1 MLDGVIVPV
10 QQMAYSILYFIAE
23 IFWGIN
29 QALLLVGYYILS
41 ITSWLSEQM
50 FQPLLSSIGG
60 ATDSLLLPTFTLA
73 MLTLAITYL
82 MGVFGVFRVVEFRS
96 AVMWMLVALMWF
108 QFGPEIYLGF
118 EQFRRELS
126 GGFYGTTYTDLTG
139 GDDSITGLDQIGDGG
154 NITVNPPTNN
164 FGPFLPFD
172 STIDG
177 LDIALAYLDAD
188 GCDVLRTTG
197 CLTFLEPDGSSTGMP
212 TRWYAAGSY
221 FDLTQHGFL
230 FPAMSNSER
239 QASMDAA
246 AAGIWRALS
255 GIVVSLFGMIEQ
267 IVQLLLTIAFGIAF
281 ASFFIAILFAFF
293 KRTESVTWAV
303 FDIILGLFIQ
313 SIITS
318 LLLALVMAFVS
329 VAGAT
334 GNGVLLLGVGFLG
347 IVLVTILL
355 LGAVTAILKALNGLM
370 GSFGQVTGGS
380 LDAAG
385 TVTKIAGAYAT
396 GGATLAAGGSIAQSV
411 GGLLGPGASQHA
423 YYASRAFG
431 GSNTALG
438 RFANDVATGASA
450 SYLGPAGGVALGLTG
465 PRETANLS
473 EVGQIASGQ
482 RPVSDLTL
490 GTPIRVEANDIRHD
504 PVTDADYNFS
514 QQDNGQGVR
523 TYADGSHLNTNRDDE
538 PLNRERAREERR
550 AYRRQDEGEAGGYS
564 LSQDAIHQI
573 DASDDDENAAIA
585 SSIIQLR
592 SLLAS
597 GLTGEDEPRDIS
609 VILPPPENTVEPVN
623 TSPPTS
629 DGSPQVFLAEVEGVY
644 PGSTQLDDL
653 TPVPPP
659 SMSTPAHTPTPT
671 ARSDDDVQ
679 SVPSVGPATTDRL
692 VGLGITTAGGL
703 ANADPAQLATL
714 DQISPARANQLVN
727 AAQTYLGGTDQTD
740 IRVVSSATTPTTAPV
755 SSNSDAGRVA
765 AAIDASNNDDAA
777 RLAVNIGAAVSQAL
791 TTGRVPNS
799 QQVGQ
804 IVQQTGLPAGKEAT
818 QFVQV
823 ASAMNLSPGQAQGV
837 IQEVSSNGQMGTET
851 AQAIRSSLANL
862 TLPGTGGS
870 LDDAG
875 LSRAVGNLER
885 AAQALVTASN
895 SIATTAE
902 GGSVTT
908 SEQVTSGQNNPQTT
922 PQRIELNHE

>member
-29 QALLLVGYYILS
+29 QALLLVGYYILT
-41 ITSWLSEQM
+41 ITAWLSEQM

-60 ATDSLLLPTFTLA
+60 ATDGLLLPVFTFA

-82 MGVFGVFRVVEFRS
+82 LGVFGVFRVVEFRS
-96 AVMWMLVALMWF
+96 AVMWLLVAVMWF

-126 GGFYGTTYTDLTG
+126 GGFYATTYTDLTG
-139 GDDSITGLDQIGDGG
+139 GGGAITGLNQVGG
-154 NITVNPPTNN
+154 SVDITVSPPTNN

-172 STIDG
+172 TAIDG

-197 CLTFLEPDGSSTGMP
+197 CLTFLLPDGSTGAMP
-212 TRWYAAGSY
+212 SRWYVSDAYLDVS
-221 FDLTQHGFL
+221 QHGSL
-230 FPAMSNSER
+230 FSSMSNSER
-239 QASMDAA
+239 QASMENVAG
-246 AAGIWRALS
+246 GIWRALS

-303 FDIILGLFIQ
+303 FDIILGLFVQ

-347 IVLVTILL
+347 IILVTILL
-355 LGAVTAILKALNGLM
+355 LGAVSAILKALNGLM

-411 GGLLGPGASQHA
+411 GATLGPGASQHA

-431 GSNTALG
+431 GGNTALG
-438 RFANDVATGASA
+438 RIANDVATGASA
-450 SYLGPAGGVALGLTG
+450 AYLGPAGGVALGLTG

-473 EVGQIASGQ
+473 EVGQITSGQ

-490 GTPIRVEANDIRHD
+490 GTPIRVEADDMRHD

-514 QQDNGQGVR
+514 PQDNGQGVR
-523 TYADGSHLNTNRDDE
+523 TYADGSRLYTNHDDE

-550 AYRRQDEGEAGGYS
+550 TYRRQDDDDSSIGGTT
-564 LSQDAIHQI
+564 LSQDTIHRI

-585 SSIIQLR
+585 SSITQLR
-592 SLLAS
+592 A
-597 GLTGEDEPRDIS
+597 TCW
-609 VILPPPENTVEPVN
+609 
-623 TSPPTS
+623 
-629 DGSPQVFLAEVEGVY
+629 
-644 PGSTQLDDL
+644 
-653 TPVPPP
+653 
-659 SMSTPAHTPTPT
+659 PA
-671 ARSDDDVQ
+671 D
-679 SVPSVGPATTDRL
+679 
-692 VGLGITTAGGL
+692 
-703 ANADPAQLATL
+703 
-714 DQISPARANQLVN
+714 
-727 AAQTYLGGTDQTD
+727 
-740 IRVVSSATTPTTAPV
+740 
-755 SSNSDAGRVA
+755 
-765 AAIDASNNDDAA
+765 
-777 RLAVNIGAAVSQAL
+777 
-791 TTGRVPNS
+791 
-799 QQVGQ
+799 
-804 IVQQTGLPAGKEAT
+804 
-818 QFVQV
+818 
-823 ASAMNLSPGQAQGV
+823 
-837 IQEVSSNGQMGTET
+837 
-851 AQAIRSSLANL
+851 
-862 TLPGTGGS
+862 
-870 LDDAG
+870 
-875 LSRAVGNLER
+875 SRAR
-885 AAQALVTASN
+885 PRRVTC
-895 SIATTAE
+895 
-902 GGSVTT
+902 
-908 SEQVTSGQNNPQTT
+908 P
-922 PQRIELNHE
+922 

>member
-1 MLDGVIVPV
+1 MLDGVIVPI
-10 QQMAYSILYFIAE
+10 QQMAYSILYFLTEA
-23 IFWGIN
+23 FWGIN

-41 ITSWLSEQM
+41 ITTWLSEQM

-60 ATDSLLLPTFTLA
+60 ATDSLLLPIFTLA

-82 MGVFGVFRVVEFRS
+82 LGVFGVLRVVEFRS
-96 AVMWMLVALMWF
+96 AVMWMLVALLWF
-108 QFGPEIYLGF
+108 QFGPEMYLEF

-126 GGFYGTTYTDLTG
+126 GGFYATTYTDLTAG
-139 GDDSITGLDQIGDGG
+139 GGSITGLDQVGANGD
-154 NITVNPPTNN
+154 IIVNPPTNN
-164 FGPFLPFD
+164 FGAFLPFD
-172 STIDG
+172 TAIDG

-197 CLTFLEPDGSSTGMP
+197 CLTFLLPDGSAGAMP
-212 TRWYAAGSY
+212 SRWYVSGAYLDVS
-221 FDLTQHGFL
+221 QHGVL
-230 FPAMSNSER
+230 FATMANSAR
-239 QASMDAA
+239 QASLENVAG
-246 AAGIWRALS
+246 GIWRTFS
-255 GIVVSLFGMIEQ
+255 GMVVSLFGMIEQ
-267 IVQLLLTIAFGIAF
+267 IVQLLLTIAFGITF

-313 SIITS
+313 SIITA

-347 IVLVTILL
+347 IILVTILL

-370 GSFGQVTGGS
+370 GSFGQVTGGN

-385 TVTKIAGAYAT
+385 TISKVAGAYMT
-396 GGATLAAGGSIAQSV
+396 GGATLAAGGSLAQSV
-411 GGLLGPGASQHA
+411 GATLGPGASQHA

-438 RFANDVATGASA
+438 RITNDVATGASA
-450 SYLGPAGGVALGLTG
+450 SYLGPAGGVALSLTG

-473 EVGQIASGQ
+473 DVAQIASGQ

-490 GTPIRVEANDIRHD
+490 GTPIQVAGSDVRQD
-504 PVTDADYNFS
+504 PMMEADYSFS
-514 QQDNGQGVR
+514 QQANGQGIR
-523 TYADGSHLNTNRDDE
+523 TYPDGSRLYTNRDDE

-550 AYRRQDEGEAGGYS
+550 ALRHQDETAAGGTS
-564 LSQDAIHQI
+564 LSQDAVHRL

-585 SSIIQLR
+585 ASITQLR
-592 SLLAS
+592 ALLAGS
-597 GLTGEDEPRDIS
+597 LTAESEPGDRS
-609 VILPPPENTVEPVN
+609 VILATNQNTVGTGLGQMHSEP
-623 TSPPTS
+623 T
-629 DGSPQVFLAEVEGVY
+629 QQQAFLSEMETAY
-644 PGSTQLDDL
+644 PGSTRREDLPPVTAASVNTPSQTQTPSIPPVHADD
-653 TPVPPP
+653 P
-659 SMSTPAHTPTPT
+659 
-671 ARSDDDVQ
+671 VQ
-679 SVPSVGPATTDRL
+679 SVPSVGPATADRL
-692 VGLGITTAGGL
+692 APLGITSAGQL
-703 ANADPAQLATL
+703 ASADPAQVATL
-714 DQISPARANQLVN
+714 DQISPARATQLIN
-727 AAQTYLGGTDQTD
+727 AAQTYLGGEAQTP
-740 IRVVSSATTPTTAPV
+740 VVTPVPTLTTASAVNNP
-755 SSNSDAGRVA
+755 DASRVA

-777 RLAVNIGAAVSQAL
+777 HLAVNIGNAVSQAL

-799 QQVGQ
+799 QQAGQ
-804 IVQQTGLPAGKEAT
+804 IAQQTGLPTGKEAT

-823 ASAMNLSPGQAQGV
+823 ASAMNLSPQQAQGV
-837 IQEVSSNGQMGTET
+837 IQDVSNNGQLGTET

-895 SIATTAE
+895 TIATNAD
-902 GGSVTT
+902 GGSAMAA
-908 SEQVTSGQNNPQTT
+908 EKVTSGQYNPQNTQ
-922 PQRIELNHE
+922 PAD